1 MFGDD
6 DSAVFFNAREF
17 AKTAVF
23 ELPGAARSVD
33 GIFDEVAFDPQSGA
47 TVIDGVN
54 PVFTCPLD
62 RVRDIPRGTL
72 LNLDGRRWSV
82 KDIDPEGTGLALVH
96 LIRESHDASAGDQD

>member
-1 MFGDD
+1 MLGDD
-6 DSAVFFNAREF
+6 DISVFFNAREF

-23 ELPGAARSVD
+23 ELPGGSRPVD
-33 GIFDEVAFDPQSGA
+33 GIFDEAAFDPQSGS

-54 PVFTCPLD
+54 PVFTCSLD

-82 KDIDPEGTGLALVH
+82 QDIDPEGTGLAIVNL
-96 LIRESHDASAGDQD
+96 LREADDAVAGDQG